1 MQGVSKFQ
9 PLSTFF
15 GFCPQRNQILRPPIR
30 QALAFEP
37 TAGGQMALHIKRIYE
52 PKDDKDGA
60 RILVDR
66 LWPRGLSKQ
75 DAAVDIWLKDI
86 APSPALRRW
95 FGHDPAK
102 WTEFQRRYRNELE
115 KNPSAVEELKRQ
127 IGQADTTLLYAAKD
141 VDHNHAVVLQRF
153 IGKD

>member
-1 MQGVSKFQ
+1 
-9 PLSTFF
+9 
-15 GFCPQRNQILRPPIR
+15 
-30 QALAFEP
+30 
-37 TAGGQMALHIKRIYE
+37 MALHIKRIYE

-60 RILVDR
+60 RILIDR

-115 KNPSAVEELKRQ
+115 KNSPAVEELKRQ
-127 IGQADTTLLYAAKD
+127 IRQEDATLLYAAKD
-141 VDHNHAVVLQRF
+141 VQHNHAIVLQRF
-153 IGKD
+153 IGKG

>member
-1 MQGVSKFQ
+1 
-9 PLSTFF
+9 
-15 GFCPQRNQILRPPIR
+15 
-30 QALAFEP
+30 
-37 TAGGQMALHIKRIYE
+37 MALHIKRIYE

-86 APSPALRRW
+86 APSPTLRRW

-102 WTEFQRRYRNELE
+102 WTEFQRRDRNELE

>member
-1 MQGVSKFQ
+1 
-9 PLSTFF
+9 
-15 GFCPQRNQILRPPIR
+15 
-30 QALAFEP
+30 
-37 TAGGQMALHIKRIYE
+37 MALHIKRIYE

>member
-1 MQGVSKFQ
+1 
-9 PLSTFF
+9 
-15 GFCPQRNQILRPPIR
+15 
-30 QALAFEP
+30 
-37 TAGGQMALHIKRIYE
+37 MALRIKRIYDPE
-52 PKDDKDGA
+52 DDKDGM

-102 WTEFQRRYRNELE
+102 WTEFQRRYRDELE
-115 KNPSAVEELKRQ
+115 KNPSVVEELKRQ
-127 IGQADTTLLYAAKD
+127 IQQADTTLLYAAKD
-141 VDHNHAVVLQRF
+141 VDHNHAIVLQRF
-153 IGKD
+153 VDKD

>member
-1 MQGVSKFQ
+1 MA
-9 PLSTFF
+9 
-15 GFCPQRNQILRPPIR
+15 N
-30 QALAFEP
+30 E
-37 TAGGQMALHIKRIYE
+37 QMALRIKRIYE
-52 PKDDKDGA
+52 PKEDSDGT

-66 LWPRGLSKQ
+66 FWPRGLSKQ

-102 WTEFQRRYRNELE
+102 WTEFQRRYRDELE
-115 KNPSAVEELKRQ
+115 ENSSAVEELKRQ
-127 IGQADTTLLYAAKD
+127 IRQSDATLLYAAKD
-141 VDHNHAVVLQRF
+141 LRHNHAIVLQRF